1 MFLFFINT
9 LHFMNE
15 SSELDETD
23 ILRENVTM
31 GNDGCTVISTHDA
44 NSPASPK
51 ISVTATGSRYV
62 NKSFMQSIKD
72 AFSDDFHFESSPEYK
87 QSLQKIL
94 VNGNDIMA
102 LSSKDVDNMSLD
114 EVKLYISQIH
124 IEGNLHKKGFRGFQ
138 MWKRRYFKI
147 VGGSLMY
154 FDVYV

>member
-9 LHFMNE
+9 LLFMND
-15 SSELDETD
+15 SSELDEPD
-23 ILRENVTM
+23 VMWKNVTM

-44 NSPASPK
+44 NSPTSPK
-51 ISVTATGSRYV
+51 ISATTIGSRYA

-87 QSLQKIL
+87 QSLKKIL
-94 VNGNDIMA
+94 INGNDIMA
-102 LSSKDVDNMSLD
+102 FSSKDVDNMSQD

-124 IEGNLHKKGFRGFQ
+124 IEGNLRKKGFRGFQ

-147 VGGSLMY
+147 VGGSLLY
-154 FDVYV
+154 YDVYL